1 MANIKG
7 NEKRHIQD
15 EKRNLLN
22 HMQMSALKTQIKKAQ
37 STKKQE
43 DLSKAYKMIDSALSK
58 GIITKNKANRMKSRL
73 SLYIA
78 GKSNRTKIEK
88 KQSTKK
94 TTTASVKTAS
104 AKKVDKTTTKSTSK
118 TMTKKAAKK

>member
-1 MANIKG
+1 MANIKA

-43 DLSKAYKMIDSALSK
+43 DLNKAYKMIDSALSK

-73 SLYIA
+73 SLYVA

-88 KQSTKK
+88 KTAAKASAVKK
-94 TTTASVKTAS
+94 TDKKTSSAKTTA
-104 AKKVDKTTTKSTSK
+104 
-118 TMTKKAAKK
+118 KKAVKK

>member
-1 MANIKG
+1 MANIKA

-22 HMQMSALKTQIKKAQ
+22 HMQMSALK
-37 STKKQE
+37 
-43 DLSKAYKMIDSALSK
+43 SK

-73 SLYIA
+73 SLYVA

-88 KQSTKK
+88 KPAAKTAAAKK
-94 TTTASVKTAS
+94 TDKKTSSAKTTA
-104 AKKVDKTTTKSTSK
+104 
-118 TMTKKAAKK
+118 KKAAKK

>member
-43 DLSKAYKMIDSALSK
+43 ELDKAYKMIDSALSK

-73 SLYIA
+73 SLYVA

-88 KQSTKK
+88 KPNTKKSVSASAKPTAAKK
-94 TTTASVKTAS
+94 TT
-104 AKKVDKTTTKSTSK
+104 KKSSTSK
-118 TMTKKAAKK
+118 TTSKKAAKK